1 MRPKASKMV
10 KALAVAALI
19 AASLAALSG
28 PASAGARNMTESN
41 KTALAR
47 RTREVQRAEL
57 FRVSRGRMR
66 PNPVMFSQH
75 GVYQHILQNHDLII
89 REHTD
94 YFGNSM
100 ARLGKFYAEGGAEAR
115 RAGGSASME
124 SRMKELLRI
133 YDLEIA
139 LEKSETLYEIWLAV
153 EESKSAME
161 ALPARAA
168 MAANAAVWASEAFDG
183 DPPESVSAKLEELAV
198 RWPPSRNVFEIEK
211 NLKELAEAYAELFAG
226 IAAERGEGGK

>member
-1 MRPKASKMV
+1 MILKAAKIF
-10 KALAVAALI
+10 AVAAL
-19 AASLAALSG
+19 AAAALAATAC
-28 PASAGARNMTESN
+28 ASARNVTESN
-41 KTALAR
+41 KTALSR

-66 PNPVMFSQH
+66 PVPVVFSQH
-75 GVYQHILQNHDLII
+75 GIYQHVLQNHELII
-89 REHTD
+89 GEHTD
-94 YFGNSM
+94 YFGNAMSRM
-100 ARLGKFYAEGGAEAR
+100 GKFYAESGPEAR

-133 YDLEIA
+133 YDLEPA
-139 LEKSETLYEIWLAV
+139 LEKCETLYEIWQAV

-168 MAANAAVWASEAFDG
+168 MAANAAVWASEAYGG

-198 RWPPSRNVFEIEK
+198 RWPPARNVFEIEK
-211 NLKELAEAYAELFAG
+211 NMKELAEAYAEMFAG
-226 IAAERGEGGK
+226 IAAERGEGAK